1 MRIGECALLAYMVGL
16 NPLISND
23 NICLVVGYIIDLT
36 LILCGVFSSPGNV
49 LINKVQSVKNKFA
62 SSSLK
67 KNIHAEIRRFIETV
81 PKFKYHENDIVV
93 AKIADMIAQNCDLL
107 PDI

>member
-1 MRIGECALLAYMVGL
+1 MSALFLLYIVSL
-16 NPLISND
+16 NPLFSND
-23 NICLVVGYIIDLT
+23 NICLVVGYIIDLI
-36 LILCGVFSSPGNV
+36 LILCGVFGSPGNV

-62 SSSLK
+62 SSGLK
-67 KNIHAEIRRFIETV
+67 KTIHAEIRRFIETV

-107 PDI
+107 PDV